1 MISEPLRIRVR
12 GPRACFTRPEFHVER
27 VSYPV
32 ITPSAARGI
41 LEAILMKPI
50 EKPNAERRK
59 DKTGF
64 RWRVLR
70 LGIINKGFLMP
81 ILRNELG
88 YKSHSYRGYDVS
100 DTDYVRAQRHS
111 LILTGGVGASGESL
125 MLDYL
130 IEGVIEVPN
139 GQAYDNGCF
148 LIAKYQEMFTRYAQQ
163 GRCFHRPYF
172 GCREFSCDFEWA
184 PDVSPAPSI
193 QEPFGPMLRDFD
205 FSPVWE
211 HWPENQPRPTEW
223 TSPDGRT
230 VSPKPIG
237 FTAVADKG
245 WITVAKVAGQ
255 NGKKEVIELD

>member
-1 MISEPLRIRVR
+1 MISESVRLRIK
-12 GPRACFTRPEFHVER
+12 GPLACFTRPEFHVER

-50 EKPNAERRK
+50 EKPEAQKRQ

-88 YKSHSYRGYDVS
+88 YKSHSYRGYDIG
-100 DTDYVRAQRHS
+100 DTSSVRAQRNS
-111 LILTGGVGASGESL
+111 LILTGGVNANGEPL

-130 IEGVIEVPN
+130 IEALIEVPN
-139 GQAYDNGCF
+139 GHTYDNGCF

-163 GRCFHRPYF
+163 GRCFHRPYL
-172 GCREFSCDFEWA
+172 GCREFSCNFELA
-184 PDVSPAPSI
+184 SDTLPNEDITGPY
-193 QEPFGPMLRDFD
+193 GPMLRDFD
-205 FSPVWE
+205 FSPVWN
-211 HWPENQPRPTEW
+211 HWPEGQPRPHDWKHNGRTI
-223 TSPDGRT
+223 SPD
-230 VSPKPIG
+230 PKS
-237 FTAVADKG
+237 FQAVAEKG
-245 WITVAKVAGQ
+245 WITVAEVVER
-255 NGKKEVIELD
+255 NGKKEVIERD